1 MYVVG
6 LTGGIG
12 SGKTIVS
19 EVFKSIGI
27 PVYNSDIEA
36 KILMNTDS
44 DIINKLKMIFGYNIY
59 NSENQLDRK
68 KLADL
73 IFNNKDKLNTV
84 NSIVHPPVKKHFQ
97 IWMNKQN
104 SLYVIKET
112 AILFESGTYKDVD
125 KIITVSAPLSLR
137 IKRLILRDNSN
148 KKKIMERIKNQL
160 NDEYKIKNS
169 DFVINN
175 NNEELILP
183 QILSIHNN
191 LLNILK
197 KKVTN

>member
-19 EVFKSIGI
+19 EVFKNIGI

-44 DIINKLKMIFGYNIY
+44 DIINKLKMIFGYDIY

-97 IWMNKQN
+97 IWISKQN
-104 SLYVIKET
+104 SLYVIKEA
-112 AILFESGTYKDVD
+112 AILFESGTYKYVD
-125 KIITVSAPLSLR
+125 KIITVSSPLSLR

-148 KKKIMERIKNQL
+148 KEKIMERIKNQL

-197 KKVTN
+197 KK

>member
-148 KKKIMERIKNQL
+148 KKKILERIKNQL

-197 KKVTN
+197 KK

>member
-197 KKVTN
+197 KK